1 MRNERQGWSDRLTL
15 FALAVSACLGASAA
29 QADPIAF
36 TFTGG
41 STHGFFG
48 ASFTAGYTFTV
59 DSPIL
64 ITALGVWDTS
74 PGTPLGRPHP
84 VGVWNAGGTLLA
96 SNTVLTNSP
105 LTNDF
110 RFVALSTPLPVT
122 PGQTYTIGA
131 FYPNTG
137 TDAATDQ
144 PLQSSATGFVQ
155 APGMA
160 FGQDEFVFN
169 NAGLSQPTFNAVLGF
184 ADFGPNFE
192 FAAIPEPPMLLPF
205 GAAGLIVLSILR
217 GRRRLT
223 RDCADPAGGVSRAA
237 GPGAIVTCASGPASG
252 DPPLVRVM
260 KPTTRVAGDRTP
272 RRKWRHN
279 REPRKSGRSS

>member
-1 MRNERQGWSDRLTL
+1 MRNERQGSSDRMTL
-15 FALAVSACLGASAA
+15 FALAVSACLGASTA

-36 TFTGG
+36 AFAGG
-41 STHGFFG
+41 SSHDFFG

-59 DSPIL
+59 GSPIL
-64 ITALGVWDTS
+64 ITALGVWDSS
-74 PGTPLGRPHP
+74 PGTPLDRPHP

-110 RFVALSTPLPVT
+110 RFIALSTPLPVT

-144 PLQSSATGFVQ
+144 PLRSNATGFVQ
-155 APGMA
+155 APGVA
-160 FGQDEFVFN
+160 FGQEEFVFN
-169 NAGLSQPTFNAVLGF
+169 NAGLSQPTNSVPAPGF

-192 FAAIPEPPMLLPF
+192 FAAIPEPPMLLLF
-205 GAAGLIVLSILR
+205 GAAALFVLGISR
-217 GRRRLT
+217 GRRRIK
-223 RDCADPAGGVSRAA
+223 RDCAS
-237 GPGAIVTCASGPASG
+237 
-252 DPPLVRVM
+252 
-260 KPTTRVAGDRTP
+260 
-272 RRKWRHN
+272 
-279 REPRKSGRSS
+279 

>member
-1 MRNERQGWSDRLTL
+1 MRNEPHGSFDRLTL
-15 FALAVSACLGASAA
+15 FALAISACLGASTA

-36 TFTGG
+36 AFTGG
-41 STHGFFG
+41 STHDFFG

-59 DSPIL
+59 NSPML
-64 ITALGVWDTS
+64 ITELGVWDSS
-74 PGTPLGRPHP
+74 PGTPLERPHP
-84 VGVWNAGGTLLA
+84 VGLWNAGGTLLA

-131 FYPNTG
+131 FYLNSG

-144 PLQSSATGFVQ
+144 PLRSNATGFVQ
-155 APGMA
+155 APGVA
-160 FGQDEFVFN
+160 FGQEEFVFN
-169 NAGLSQPTFNAVLGF
+169 NAGLSEPTSNIPGLGF

-192 FAAIPEPPMLLPF
+192 FAAIPEPSMLLPF
-205 GAAGLIVLSILR
+205 GAATLFVFGISR

-223 RDCADPAGGVSRAA
+223 RG
-237 GPGAIVTCASGPASG
+237 CAS
-252 DPPLVRVM
+252 
-260 KPTTRVAGDRTP
+260 
-272 RRKWRHN
+272 
-279 REPRKSGRSS
+279 

>member
-1 MRNERQGWSDRLTL
+1 MMRNERQRWSDKLTL
-15 FALAVSACLGASAA
+15 FALAVSACLGASTA

-36 TFTGG
+36 AFTGG
-41 STHGFFG
+41 LPHSFFG

-59 DSPIL
+59 NSPIL
-64 ITALGVWDTS
+64 ITELGVWDSS
-74 PGTPLGRPHP
+74 PGTPLDRPHP

-110 RFVALSTPLPVT
+110 RFIALSTPLPVT

-144 PLQSSATGFVQ
+144 PLRSNATGFVQ
-155 APGMA
+155 APGVA
-160 FGQDEFVFN
+160 FGQEEFVFN
-169 NAGLSQPTFNAVLGF
+169 NAGLSQPTNSVPALGF

-192 FAAIPEPPMLLPF
+192 FAAIPEPPMLLSF
-205 GAAGLIVLSILR
+205 GAAALFVLGISR
-217 GRRRLT
+217 GRRSIK
-223 RDCADPAGGVSRAA
+223 RDCAS
-237 GPGAIVTCASGPASG
+237 
-252 DPPLVRVM
+252 
-260 KPTTRVAGDRTP
+260 
-272 RRKWRHN
+272 
-279 REPRKSGRSS
+279 

>member
-1 MRNERQGWSDRLTL
+1 MRNERQRSSDRLSL
-15 FALAVSACLGASAA
+15 FALAVFSCLGASAA

-74 PGTPLGRPHP
+74 PGTPLDRPHP

-137 TDAATDQ
+137 TDAGTDQ
-144 PLQSSATGFVQ
+144 PLRSNATGFVQ
-155 APGMA
+155 APGLA
-160 FGQDEFVFN
+160 FGQEEFVFN
-169 NAGLSQPTFNAVLGF
+169 NAGLSQPTFNALLGF

-192 FAAIPEPPMLLPF
+192 FAAVPEPPMLLPF
-205 GAAGLIVLSILR
+205 GAAGLIVLGILR
-217 GRRRLT
+217 GRRRT
-223 RDCADPAGGVSRAA
+223 RRG
-237 GPGAIVTCASGPASG
+237 CAS
-252 DPPLVRVM
+252 
-260 KPTTRVAGDRTP
+260 
-272 RRKWRHN
+272 
-279 REPRKSGRSS
+279 

>member
-1 MRNERQGWSDRLTL
+1 MRNERQGSSDRLTL
-15 FALAVSACLGASAA
+15 FALAVSACLGASTA

-36 TFTGG
+36 AFSGRRYPRFRWCFLHRRLHVCG
-41 STHGFFG
+41 QL
-48 ASFTAGYTFTV
+48 
-59 DSPIL
+59 PLL
-64 ITALGVWDTS
+64 ITAFGVWDSS
-74 PGTPLGRPHP
+74 PGTPLDRPHP

-110 RFVALSTPLPVT
+110 RFVALSTALPVT

-144 PLQSSATGFVQ
+144 PLRSNATGFVQ
-155 APGMA
+155 APGVA
-160 FGQDEFVFN
+160 FGQEEFVFN

-205 GAAGLIVLSILR
+205 GAAGLFVLAVSR
-217 GRRRLT
+217 GRRRT
-223 RDCADPAGGVSRAA
+223 NRG
-237 GPGAIVTCASGPASG
+237 CAS
-252 DPPLVRVM
+252 
-260 KPTTRVAGDRTP
+260 
-272 RRKWRHN
+272 
-279 REPRKSGRSS
+279 